1 MNGPR
6 KNMRRS
12 LLALLLALALP
23 TLALAMSPHRGG
35 GLAGRL
41 EMLDLDEATRT
52 QVDAILDAGR
62 SEARALRKEARD
74 AREAFRSLKQ
84 DASTDEA
91 TLVGA
96 AARVRDAQ
104 FAARRHQI
112 ATFVQVR
119 EVVPADQLGSLQK
132 EGHGRCR
139 GGRSGGNVGDN
150 AGER

>member
-1 MNGPR
+1 MHMNGPR
-6 KNMRRS
+6 KNLRRS

-41 EMLDLDEATRT
+41 ETLDLDEATRT

-62 SEARALRKEARD
+62 GEARTLRKESRD
-74 AREAFRSLKQ
+74 AREAFRSLQ
-84 DASTDEA
+84 RDGAAEA
-91 TLVGA
+91 DLVAA

-112 ATFVQVR
+112 ATFVQLR
-119 EVVPADQLGSLQK
+119 DVVPADQLASLHEK
-132 EGHGRCR
+132 GRGRCA
-139 GGRSGGNVGDN
+139 GGQRGDN
-150 AGER
+150 AGEQ